1 MALRPDQ
8 IDDFVNLTLSN
19 FKLNKWV
26 DLSMTYTEYVS
37 SRLVN
42 SKRLVERGGPDIRFK
57 LQTKNTGLARW
68 TGLFDT
74 DVTGV
79 EDLTIEGVIPWTKAT
94 VNWSYDI
101 DEPLFQTDRE
111 TIVGE
116 LLVREHACMNDM
128 VELMETALWS
138 APTATTSAVPM
149 GIPFWI
155 QKDASTTPA
164 GAFNGGNPSG
174 FSSGAASI
182 STTTYPA
189 WANWTFGY
197 SAVTPDDLIVKIKKA
212 LYSTDFKAP
221 NPHPEL
227 GFGASDFSM
236 FTTYDVREPLERLA
250 ETRNDNLGNDVAR
263 YINNVLVGGVP
274 IEAVP
279 YLDSNDGT
287 ADPIY
292 GVNWRAFRP
301 FVKRGADMRQT
312 LKKAPLQRTVRQ
324 VHYDT
329 WMNYACYNR
338 RACWV
343 GSKA

>member
-1 MALRPDQ
+1 MALRPDG

-19 FKLNKWV
+19 FKMNQWV
-26 DLSMTYTEYVS
+26 DLSLEFPEYVS
-37 SRLVN
+37 SRIVN
-42 SKRLVERGGPDIRFK
+42 EKKLVERGGPDIRFK

-68 TGLFDT
+68 TGMYDQ

-79 EDLTIEGVIPWTKAT
+79 EDLTIEGVIPWRKAT

-116 LLVREHACMNDM
+116 LMVREHACMNDM
-128 VELMETALWS
+128 TELMEEALWS
-138 APTATTSAVPM
+138 APSSSTDDRPM
-149 GIPFWI
+149 GVPFWI
-155 QKDASTTPA
+155 QKDASTTAA

-174 FSSGAASI
+174 FSAGAAGIS
-182 STTTYPA
+182 STTYTR
-189 WANWTFGY
+189 WKNWTFGY
-197 SAVTPDDLIVKIKKA
+197 TDVNDTLITRVKKA
-212 LYSTDFKAP
+212 LYNTDFKAP

-227 GFGASDFSM
+227 GYGKSDFSI
-236 FTTYDVREPLERLA
+236 FTVYDVREPLERLA
-250 ETRNDNLGNDVAR
+250 ETRNDNLGNDVAK
-263 YINNVLVGGVP
+263 YINNVLIAGIPV
-274 IEAVP
+274 EAVH

-287 ADPIY
+287 ADPLY
-292 GVNWRAFRP
+292 GVNWKAFRP
-301 FVKRGADMRQT
+301 FVKKGADMRQT

-338 RACWV
+338 RLCWV